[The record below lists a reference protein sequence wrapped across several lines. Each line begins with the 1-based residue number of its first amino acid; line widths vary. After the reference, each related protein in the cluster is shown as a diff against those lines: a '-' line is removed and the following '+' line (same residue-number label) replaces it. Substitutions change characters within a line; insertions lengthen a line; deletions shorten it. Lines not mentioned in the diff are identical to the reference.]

1 MRAVIQA
8 VSSASVRV
16 NGGEPR
22 AIGPGLMI
30 LLGVKDT
37 DSLDIVPKLADKCAG
52 LRIFSDAEG
61 KLNLSARDLGYSA
74 LVVSQFTLYGDTKKG
89 YRPSFIKAAKPPL
102 SVDAYELFLAEM
114 NKQGLKDVQ
123 HGEFGADMQV
133 SLVDAGHA
141 VIIDPAAD
149 VQNYEQILQEH
160 NAVLTTLLCTHGHF
174 DHVGS
179 AEALR
184 RRYHAVLY
192 CEADDLAGDKMYP
205 LSEADHGYAEG
216 QTVTVDELQ
225 FTAWHTPGHTPGS
238 VVLLCGEYL
247 FCGDTLFA
255 GSIGRTDLEGGSSDA
270 MNASLR
276 KLAKLP
282 IPRETQV
289 LPGHGEFS
297 TFGEEL
303 DNNYFIRSA
312 LRGGEL

>member
-1 MRAVIQA
+1 MLI
-8 VSSASVRV
+8 S
-16 NGGEPR
+16 
-22 AIGPGLMI
+22 
-30 LLGVKDT
+30 
-37 DSLDIVPKLADKCAG
+37 
-52 LRIFSDAEG
+52 
-61 KLNLSARDLGYSA
+61 
-74 LVVSQFTLYGDTKKG
+74 
-89 YRPSFIKAAKPPL
+89 
-102 SVDAYELFLAEM
+102 
-114 NKQGLKDVQ
+114 
-123 HGEFGADMQV
+123 
-133 SLVDAGHA
+133 DAGHA

-160 NAVLTTLLCTHGHF
+160 NAVLTTLLCTHGHL

-184 RRYHAVLY
+184 RKYHAVLY

-312 LRGGEL
+312 QRGNADF

>member
-1 MRAVIQA
+1 MQA
-8 VSSASVRV
+8 FHIPAPPPYYT
-16 NGGEPR
+16 NTF
-22 AIGPGLMI
+22 
-30 LLGVKDT
+30 LLI
-37 DSLDIVPKLADKCAG
+37 S
-52 LRIFSDAEG
+52 
-61 KLNLSARDLGYSA
+61 
-74 LVVSQFTLYGDTKKG
+74 
-89 YRPSFIKAAKPPL
+89 
-102 SVDAYELFLAEM
+102 
-114 NKQGLKDVQ
+114 
-123 HGEFGADMQV
+123 
-133 SLVDAGHA
+133 DAGHA

-184 RRYHAVLY
+184 RKYRAVLY

-282 IPRETQV
+282 GAARPRRV
-289 LPGHGEFS
+289 FH
-297 TFGEEL
+297 
-303 DNNYFIRSA
+303 
-312 LRGGEL
+312 LRGGTGQQLLHPQRPARRRTVTRTLSVTACAVPPLPMGEVL